1 MQNPEAR
8 RRTIVAALIAIGVV
22 AVLVIAVWS
31 RGGGDDDPPVPTA
44 AAQVESNQ
52 TSVDGQSQATS
63 AVELGSL
70 IIGAYKCPETSTP
83 DSDCKNAGA
92 VDLATFSMTLP
103 DGQVV
108 SLDNADHMEDG
119 SYQWLNIPIGSY
131 TLPAANFS
139 GPAGLQVRNI
149 SGPAEPTADGWTI
162 SNSDPNQPVVI
173 DIMFAPAGGSPAAG

>member
-1 MQNPEAR
+1 VQNPEAR
-8 RRTIVAALIAIGVV
+8 RRAIVAALIAIGVV
-22 AVLVIAVWS
+22 AVLAIAIRS
-31 RGGGDDDPPVPTA
+31 RGGGNDDPPVPTA
-44 AAQVESNQ
+44 AAQVEANQ
-52 TSVDGQSQATS
+52 TTTDQQPQATS

-70 IIGAYKCPETSTP
+70 IIGAYKCPETSTA

-119 SYQWLNIPIGSY
+119 TYQWLNIPIGNY
-131 TLPAANFS
+131 TLPAANFT

-173 DIMFAPAGGSPAAG
+173 DIMFAPTGGSPAAG

>member
-8 RRTIVAALIAIGVV
+8 RRAIVAALIAVG
-22 AVLVIAVWS
+22 VIAVLAIAIRS
-31 RGGGDDDPPVPTA
+31 RGGNDDPAVPTA
-44 AAQVESNQ
+44 AAQVDTNQ
-52 TSVDGQSQATS
+52 NSTEGQPQPTSG
-63 AVELGSL
+63 VELGSL

-92 VDLATFSMTLP
+92 VELATFSMTLP

-108 SLDNADHMEDG
+108 SLENADQMEDG
-119 SYQWLNIPIGSY
+119 TYQWLNIPIGSY

-139 GPAGLQVRNI
+139 GPAELQVRNI

-173 DIMFAPAGGSPAAG
+173 DIMFAPSGGSPAAG